1 MRGND
6 QQTGYMF
13 SYVSPDER
21 VPADHPLRP
30 IRLMTEAVLARLSP
44 RFDRLYSD
52 IGRPSVPPE
61 QLLRALLLQALY
73 TVRSERLLMEQ
84 LQYNLLFRWFVGLS
98 MDDHIWTPTVFS
110 KNRDRLLEGDI
121 AQAFFVEV
129 LAEARGAGLLS
140 DDHFTVDG
148 TLLEAWASQKSFRPK
163 DRPDPPSADPTSR
176 NSTVNFRGELRTNDT
191 HQSTTDPDA
200 RLYRK
205 GSGQEAKLAYLGH
218 VLTEHRHG
226 LIIDALVTHATGTA
240 ERDAAAAMVADLPD
254 TRRVTVAGD
263 KNYDTKGF
271 VRQLR
276 DMGVTPHVAQYPE
289 TAHRGSAIDAR
300 TTRHPG
306 YAVSQQKRKLVEQC
320 FGWMKTIGLLRKLR
334 HRGGARVNWTF
345 IFTAAAFNLVR
356 MRTLLTTTGLMR
368 RTSGNHEP

>member
-1 MRGND
+1 MRGDD
-6 QQTGYMF
+6 QQTGHLF
-13 SYVSPDER
+13 SYLSPDDR
-21 VPADHPLRP
+21 IPADHPLRP
-30 IRLMTEAVLARLSP
+30 IRQMTDAVLARLSP

-52 IGRPSVPPE
+52 IGRPSIPPE

-98 MDDHIWTPTVFS
+98 MDDPVWVPTVFS

-121 AQAFFVEV
+121 AQAFFLEV
-129 LAEARGAGLLS
+129 RAAAGAAGLIS
-140 DDHFTVDG
+140 DEHFTVDG

-163 DRPDPPSADPTSR
+163 DRTDPPAEDPTGR
-176 NSTVNFRGELRTNDT
+176 NPTVNFRGEERANDT
-191 HQSTTDPDA
+191 HASTTDPDA
-200 RLYRK
+200 RLYK
-205 GSGQEAKLAYLGH
+205 KASGQEAKLAYLGH
-218 VLTEHRHG
+218 VL
-226 LIIDALVTHATGTA
+226 VTHATGTA
-240 ERDAAAAMVADLPD
+240 ERDAAGAMVADLPD

-271 VRQLR
+271 VHLLR
-276 DMGVTPHVAQYPE
+276 EMGVTPHVAQYPE

-306 YAVSQQKRKLVEQC
+306 YAISQQKRKLVEQC

-356 MRTLLTTTGLMR
+356 MRTLLAQ
-368 RTSGNHEP
+368 PA